1 MTFPQLSRLD
11 PQRREI
17 IIIGGGLMGMAI
29 ALHLKTQGVAVTVLR
44 RSPTEAAGYAAAG
57 MLAPEAEGLEPG
69 PMREL
74 CLRSRDRYATWSQE
88 IEALTGE
95 SIGYWP
101 CGILAPSYG
110 GETPHAMASHRT
122 REDLLQLQPGLS
134 PEVRGGWWFPKD
146 GQVDNRLLMAALQK
160 GLDMLGVEQIN
171 GVTVERLV
179 IDGDRVTGLNTSRGL
194 WQGSHYVLAT
204 GAWSQDLL
212 PVPVVPRKGQL
223 LALQAT
229 EKTLNQVLFGG
240 EIYLVPRENGRLIVG
255 ATSEDVGFAQGNTA
269 AGIEQ
274 LLRATRRLVPGLGD
288 LAIESFWWGFRPATP
303 DELPILG
310 PGPQKNL
317 TLATGH
323 YRNGVLLT
331 PITAEVIGDVVM
343 GRSARLDLTPFH
355 WSRFVNNGDAS
366 S

>member
-1 MTFPQLSRLD
+1 
-11 PQRREI
+11 
-17 IIIGGGLMGMAI
+17 MGMAI
-29 ALHLKTQGVAVTVLR
+29 ALYLKTQGVAVTILR
-44 RSPTEAAGYAAAG
+44 RSHTDAAGFAAAG
-57 MLAPEAEGLEPG
+57 MLAPEAEGLPPG
-69 PMREL
+69 PMRAL
-74 CLRSRDRYATWSQE
+74 CLLSRDRYASWSQE

-101 CGILAPSYG
+101 CGILAPFYG
-110 GETPHAMASHRT
+110 SQTPSHGMESHRT

-134 PEVRGGWWFPKD
+134 PEVTGGWWFPKD

-160 GLDMLGVEQIN
+160 GIDLLGVEQID

-179 IDGDRVTGLNTSRGL
+179 IDGDRVTGLNTSQGL
-194 WQGSHYVLAT
+194 WQAEHYILAT

-229 EKTLNQVLFGG
+229 QRNLNQVVFGG

-255 ATSEDVGFAQGNTA
+255 ATSEDVGFASGNTA

-274 LLRATRRLVPGLGD
+274 LLRATRRLVPGLED
-288 LAIESFWWGFRPATP
+288 LTIESFWWGFRPATP
-303 DELPILG
+303 DELPLLG

-331 PITAEVIGDVVM
+331 PITASLIGDLVM
-343 GRSARLDLTPFH
+343 GRSVHLDLQPFH
-355 WSRFVNNGDAS
+355 WSRFERKADS
-366 S
+366 LR